1 MKSLIVT
8 NLGGNNWKMGL
19 IMSLT
24 MGYINVAFIK
34 AFLFLYLPAFYL
46 RTIYKSKFKDKNR
59 GTEWVYLFPKCFYF
73 SEFLAQVVFV
83 WIKIIAWSLPVKTV
97 RQIEIS
103 PKPPSPLWYFDQIV
117 VILTPLCNNTN
128 LPYFLIIPYLSNNG
142 FIKLLSFQIIQI
154 TEIIS

>member
-1 MKSLIVT
+1 M
-8 NLGGNNWKMGL
+8 
-19 IMSLT
+19 
-24 MGYINVAFIK
+24 
-34 AFLFLYLPAFYL
+34 
-46 RTIYKSKFKDKNR
+46 
-59 GTEWVYLFPKCFYF
+59 
-73 SEFLAQVVFV
+73 FV

-117 VILTPLCNNTN
+117 VILTPLYNNTN
-128 LPYFLIIPYLSNNG
+128 LPYFLITPYLPNNG